1 MHILKENDYLEVK
14 LNSLV
19 ADYDRLILTNLYQP
33 IIGFKAVGLY
43 FTLLTEVENQKIN
56 PIIDHKSLFNRMQI
70 NPSDFVDARKYLE
83 AVGLLK
89 TFVSDL
95 KGNKLYQ
102 YELYAPKTPKLFFDN
117 TLLYGM
123 LIKSI
128 GEAEAIKLKNI
139 YSINRNPEGT
149 EITAS
154 FMEVFSPDFDDPA
167 FKKAM
172 EESGGV
178 ITRQTAKLDS
188 GFSYELFFAYLNE
201 HSQIKPEAFSKKTMK
216 EIERLATLYGIDE
229 ESAAQTVIE
238 LYNPRASKDERVNF
252 DELSER
258 FKEQYNFQY
267 LYVRGGGDNRSSI
280 IRSETDLARKINLME
295 KLSPRDFL
303 TVLQN
308 GVAPA
313 NVDLKLLND
322 LSGVFKL
329 PNCVINALVDYVL
342 TINDNVLARPL
353 TEKIAASLVR
363 QGVRTTIDA
372 MNYLKKNKIKKK
384 KSGQDDSN
392 ESTDTSG
399 EEETPVTTK
408 KIDRQALLDSLKKE
422 DEEDGED

>member
-1 MHILKENDYLEVK
+1 MHILKESDYLEVK

-308 GVAPA
+308 GVVPA